1 MVCAQRHALRVCV
14 SGHNQVTARRGR
26 LTYYTYLPGR
36 VTVVADEDG
45 TRANTWVHDDRGRL
59 VRVTDSDGRSQRSG
73 WDRWGN
79 QVMVVERDGGRTARL
94 FDDRGRLTLEQGP
107 TGARAESVWD
117 ERDRLTQ
124 VRLTPAARSGRTGGP
139 RDARGR
145 DAVSVTRYEY
155 EGEDRNPSVITDPE
169 GGVTRLW
176 WDGSLLTRLEDPTGV
191 TVSLAYDAHGDL
203 TSVTDAAGGVHR
215 LVRDEAGRIVSA
227 VTPLGH
233 ATSFRYD
240 DSGLCVSRTDPEG
253 GVWRMEY
260 TAAGRLA
267 ASVDPLGGRTEVTY
281 DSAGQEACTV
291 DELGRELRQT
301 WDDLGNLASVT
312 LPDGSH
318 WDLGHDALSRL
329 TSVRDASGGRWSIR
343 YDSQGR
349 IRSTTDAVGTTR
361 HVTREE
367 GGAPSLLSDPLGAW
381 ESTYDGLGRPVGLRT
396 PAGTGEDVT
405 YDRCGRVLTA
415 TDVTGATT
423 SYAYDAAGRLI
434 HVTLPGGD
442 SYGYEYDALGRWCA
456 TVSTAGAR
464 YEVSYDADSRLTG
477 ERWPTGERVTTE
489 FDACGRPVCR
499 REPGAGTRHL
509 TYDRA
514 GRVVRTQ
521 DTQFG
526 TRRFR
531 YDAAGQL
538 VGVVNAL
545 GGLTTL
551 EYDGNGRVVAQV
563 DPAGGV
569 TRYEHDGMGRVV
581 SVTDPLGRVTRLTYD
596 AAGRLTRRLEPTGE
610 AVLWERDPAGR
621 VVSEV
626 LATAG
631 GSRRTRRSVLYDVA
645 GRQVSVSSGPAPGAG
660 EDGPA
665 AGTTRQVW
673 DARGFLTESWVGT
686 ERTTWTYDEA
696 GRRTSM
702 TRPDGVGT
710 TYEYDAE
717 WRLAALVTDAGAG
730 AGAGRVS
737 VERDLIGRSVSAH
750 APGLYVSWTWE
761 DGYLAREE
769 TRREGARS
777 VTVFERDDQG
787 RVLARTTNGV
797 TTRFG
802 YDAAGQLTHLV
813 GPDGVGTTYTWDAA
827 GRLLRETST
836 GADGLGSSTVEYTY
850 DAAGQLVTRTDA
862 LGTTRYTYDL
872 LGRRTREEGPA
883 GECRYSW
890 NTDGELTRV
899 VRVHREGDRRR
910 AERAWDI
917 ERDASGTVT
926 SVGEVPL
933 TWDAASGA
941 TAPVTVG
948 ALSLDTT
955 SGVSMTSGP
964 AGAGARAWPTWSAWD
979 VPTEGA
985 GTGRTGAGPGAE
997 GDGARPGPSGGGGR
1011 AAQIGDP
1018 WAQVGAASL
1027 GEDLVLETSG
1037 ALGLDG
1043 LSLMG
1048 ARVYDTA
1055 TRSFLTTDPLL
1066 APPGAAWGPNPYSFA
1081 GNDPVNLA
1089 DPTGMAPVSDEQL
1102 RAYNQAYSGML
1113 ASAWDAAT
1121 SWVADNWQYVA
1132 AAAVVVAGVAMVAT
1146 GVGAG
1151 VGASILV
1158 GAASSGVFS
1167 AGSQYI
1173 TTGHIDWRQV
1183 ALDTAIGGASG
1194 AAGGGAAAGLTRA
1207 TARTSMSCMGRNILV
1222 GAAEEAADNGVS
1234 NALNYLTGPGPHT
1247 LGGLASSTGEGLLE
1261 GTISGGAGG
1270 ALAKVTGTSDIGC
1283 FVAGT
1288 PVVMADGSRKP
1299 IEQVTVGEEVLA
1311 HNPAT
1316 GSEEPRVVV
1325 EALVHEEVGTWR
1337 VSTSDGGSVTTTAT
1351 HPFLVEDGGW
1361 VAARDLRPGDR
1372 LHRAIPGAGGTP
1384 EERGTPGAA
1393 APDGAPDVAASDGAP
1408 DVAASDGAPVTVVSV
1423 VPTGQEATVHNLHVA
1438 GLHSYYV
1445 VTTSGTPVA
1454 VHNKCVDAPGGGL
1467 IDYGSVDSI
1476 GRRSGIEAYL
1486 TPAMVGTGSRPNSDI
1501 VPPGYL
1507 KGGVFARGHLL
1518 VKQLGGSGNVESNLV
1533 TLFQNP
1539 VNHPIMIGFEK
1550 DVRRL
1555 LEAGEDVLYSS
1566 KPIYRGN
1573 SAVPEAVSI
1582 TAESSSGKTLSI
1594 FIPNHR

>member
-1 MVCAQRHALRVCV
+1 MCAQRHALRVCV

-139 RDARGR
+139 RDAQGR

-233 ATSFRYD
+233 TTSFRYD

-267 ASVDPLGGRTEVTY
+267 ARVDPLGGRTEVTY

-423 SYAYDAAGRLI
+423 SYAYDAAGRLTR
-434 HVTLPGGD
+434 VRLPGGD
-442 SYGYEYDALGRWCA
+442 SYGYEYDALGRWCT

-610 AVLWERDPAGR
+610 AVLWGRDPAGR

-660 EDGPA
+660 EDGSA

-737 VERDLIGRSVSAH
+737 VERDLIGRPVSAH

-883 GECRYSW
+883 GERRYSW

-917 ERDASGTVT
+917 ERDASGTMT

-941 TAPVTVG
+941 TAPVTAG
-948 ALSLDTT
+948 TLSLDTT

-985 GTGRTGAGPGAE
+985 GTGGTGAGRTGAGPGAE
-997 GDGARPGPSGGGGR
+997 GDGARPGPSGGGPSGGGGR

-1102 RAYNQAYSGML
+1102 RAYNQAHSGML

-1146 GVGAG
+1146 GVGTG

-1183 ALDTAIGGASG
+1183 ALDTAIGGAGG

-1261 GTISGGAGG
+1261 GTVSGGAGG
-1270 ALAKVTGTSDIGC
+1270 ALAKVTGTSDIGR

-1372 LHRAIPGAGGTP
+1372 LHRATPGADGTP
-1384 EERGTPGAA
+1384 EERGTPGA
-1393 APDGAPDVAASDGAP
+1393 AASDGAP

-1445 VTTSGTPVA
+1445 VTTSGIPVA
-1454 VHNKCVDAPGGGL
+1454 VHNKCTDPRKEIEEIAQEEAKKGREALLSTLTVDQQKAAEKKSWLEDVFTGHAVHNQTNAVLQDRYPKEFKYNPSNG
-1467 IDYGSVDSI
+1467 VDFTHTDPDTKVVTRI
-1476 GRRSGIEAYL
+1476 ELTTSGQVEKHI
-1486 TPAMVGTGSRPNSDI
+1486 
-1501 VPPGYL
+1501 
-1507 KGGVFARGHLL
+1507 ARG
-1518 VKQLGGSGNVESNLV
+1518 
-1533 TLFQNP
+1533 
-1539 VNHPIMIGFEK
+1539 
-1550 DVRRL
+1550 
-1555 LEAGEDVLYSS
+1555 GEY
-1566 KPIYRGN
+1566 
-1573 SAVPEAVSI
+1573 E
-1582 TAESSSGKTLSI
+1582 TAQYATYELPRPGT
-1594 FIPNHR
+1594 

>member
-1 MVCAQRHALRVCV
+1 M
-14 SGHNQVTARRGR
+14 GH
-26 LTYYTYLPGR
+26 
-36 VTVVADEDG
+36 
-45 TRANTWVHDDRGRL
+45 
-59 VRVTDSDGRSQRSG
+59 
-73 WDRWGN
+73 N

-139 RDARGR
+139 RDAQGR

-169 GGVTRLW
+169 GGV
-176 WDGSLLTRLEDPTGV
+176 
-191 TVSLAYDAHGDL
+191 
-203 TSVTDAAGGVHR
+203 
-215 LVRDEAGRIVSA
+215 
-227 VTPLGH
+227 
-233 ATSFRYD
+233 
-240 DSGLCVSRTDPEG
+240 
-253 GVWRMEY
+253 WRMEY

-267 ASVDPLGGRTEVTY
+267 ARVDPLGGRTEVTY

-423 SYAYDAAGRLI
+423 SYAYDAAGRLTR
-434 HVTLPGGD
+434 VRLPGGD
-442 SYGYEYDALGRWCA
+442 SYGYEYDELGRWCT

-551 EYDGNGRVVAQV
+551 EYDGNGCVVAQV

-645 GRQVSVSSGPAPGAG
+645 GRQVSVSSGPAPGAS

-665 AGTTRQVW
+665 AGSTRQVW

-737 VERDLIGRSVSAH
+737 VERDLIGRPVSAH
-750 APGLYVSWTWE
+750 APGLYISWTWE

-813 GPDGVGTTYTWDAA
+813 GPDGVGTTYMWDAA

-883 GECRYSW
+883 GERRYSW
-890 NTDGELTRV
+890 NADGELTRV

-985 GTGRTGAGPGAE
+985 GTGGTGAGRTGAGPGAE
-997 GDGARPGPSGGGGR
+997 GDGARPGPSGGGLSGGGGR

-1066 APPGAAWGPNPYSFA
+1066 APPGAAWGPNPYAFA

-1102 RAYNQAYSGML
+1102 RAYNQAHSGML

-1183 ALDTAIGGASG
+1183 ALDTAIGGAGG

-1270 ALAKVTGTSDIGC
+1270 ALAKVTGTSDIGR

-1351 HPFLVEDGGW
+1351 HLFLVEDGGW

-1372 LHRAIPGAGGTP
+1372 LHRATPGADGTP
-1384 EERGTPGAA
+1384 EERGTPGA
-1393 APDGAPDVAASDGAP
+1393 
-1408 DVAASDGAPVTVVSV
+1408 AASDGAPVTVVSV

-1445 VTTSGTPVA
+1445 VTTSGIPVA
-1454 VHNKCVDAPGGGL
+1454 VHNKCTDPRKEIEEIAQEEAKKGREALLSTLTVDQQKAAEKKSWLEDVFTGHAVHNQTNAVLQDRYPKEFKYNPSNG
-1467 IDYGSVDSI
+1467 VDFTHTDPDTKVVTRI
-1476 GRRSGIEAYL
+1476 ELTTSGQVEKHI
-1486 TPAMVGTGSRPNSDI
+1486 
-1501 VPPGYL
+1501 
-1507 KGGVFARGHLL
+1507 ARG
-1518 VKQLGGSGNVESNLV
+1518 
-1533 TLFQNP
+1533 
-1539 VNHPIMIGFEK
+1539 
-1550 DVRRL
+1550 
-1555 LEAGEDVLYSS
+1555 GEY
-1566 KPIYRGN
+1566 
-1573 SAVPEAVSI
+1573 E
-1582 TAESSSGKTLSI
+1582 TAQYATYELPRPGT
-1594 FIPNHR
+1594 

>member
-737 VERDLIGRSVSAH
+737 VERDLIGRPVSAH

-787 RVLARTTNGV
+787 RVLARITNGV

-1408 DVAASDGAPVTVVSV
+1408 VTVVSV

-1445 VTTSGTPVA
+1445 VTTSSTPVA

>member
-1 MVCAQRHALRVCV
+1 M
-14 SGHNQVTARRGR
+14 
-26 LTYYTYLPGR
+26 
-36 VTVVADEDG
+36 
-45 TRANTWVHDDRGRL
+45 
-59 VRVTDSDGRSQRSG
+59 
-73 WDRWGN
+73 
-79 QVMVVERDGGRTARL
+79 
-94 FDDRGRLTLEQGP
+94 
-107 TGARAESVWD
+107 
-117 ERDRLTQ
+117 
-124 VRLTPAARSGRTGGP
+124 
-139 RDARGR
+139 
-145 DAVSVTRYEY
+145 
-155 EGEDRNPSVITDPE
+155 
-169 GGVTRLW
+169 
-176 WDGSLLTRLEDPTGV
+176 
-191 TVSLAYDAHGDL
+191 
-203 TSVTDAAGGVHR
+203 
-215 LVRDEAGRIVSA
+215 
-227 VTPLGH
+227 
-233 ATSFRYD
+233 
-240 DSGLCVSRTDPEG
+240 SRTDPEG

-423 SYAYDAAGRLI
+423 SYAYDAAGRLTR
-434 HVTLPGGD
+434 VRLPGGD
-442 SYGYEYDALGRWCA
+442 SYGYEYDELGRWCT

-538 VGVVNAL
+538 VGVVTAL

-686 ERTTWTYDEA
+686 ARTTWTYDEA

-717 WRLAALVTDAGAG
+717 WRLAALSTDAGAG

-737 VERDLIGRSVSAH
+737 VERDLIGRPVSAH

-797 TTRFG
+797 TMRFG

-850 DAAGQLVTRTDA
+850 DAADQLVTRTDA

-883 GECRYSW
+883 GERRYSW

-979 VPTEGA
+979 VPAEGA

-997 GDGARPGPSGGGGR
+997 GDGARPGPSRGGPSGGGGR

-1102 RAYNQAYSGML
+1102 RAYNQAHSGML

-1361 VAARDLRPGDR
+1361 VTARDLRPGDR
-1372 LHRAIPGAGGTP
+1372 LHRATPGAGGTP
-1384 EERGTPGAA
+1384 ERRGTPGAA
-1393 APDGAPDVAASDGAP
+1393 APNGAL

-1454 VHNKCVDAPGGGL
+1454 VHNKCTDPRKEIEEIAQEEAKRGRKVLLSTLTVDQQEAAKKKSWLEDVFTGHAVHNRTNKVLQNRYPGEFEYNPSNG
-1467 IDYGSVDSI
+1467 VDFKHVDPDTKVVTRI
-1476 GRRSGIEAYL
+1476 ELTTSGQVEKHI
-1486 TPAMVGTGSRPNSDI
+1486 
-1501 VPPGYL
+1501 
-1507 KGGVFARGHLL
+1507 ARG
-1518 VKQLGGSGNVESNLV
+1518 
-1533 TLFQNP
+1533 
-1539 VNHPIMIGFEK
+1539 
-1550 DVRRL
+1550 
-1555 LEAGEDVLYSS
+1555 GEY
-1566 KPIYRGN
+1566 
-1573 SAVPEAVSI
+1573 E
-1582 TAESSSGKTLSI
+1582 TAQYATYELPRPGT
-1594 FIPNHR
+1594 

>member
-737 VERDLIGRSVSAH
+737 VERDLIGRPVSAH

-1408 DVAASDGAPVTVVSV
+1408 VTVVSV